1 MYREDKSVKESTMRL
16 TRLTA
21 AVLCVALASTLAV
34 AQVPGVPRQATV
46 LSEIPAGVMGFA
58 VINDLKTTSTKVDR
72 FIREIG
78 LGQMANQAM
87 PDGALKMIVKE
98 ARLGDG
104 FTGEGD
110 VAIAMLNPKDVGMD
124 FTKLVEER
132 MNMMMGDGGQ
142 QPPKEVQLPFVVWL
156 PGKSI
161 ESVFPKKDYNPT
173 KKGAFTELSLPTGK
187 MLAMEKG
194 KYVILSPN
202 AEALSVVKKT
212 KLGVLKGLRNDH
224 TLEILRS
231 EIGIHIDM
239 KVTGPIVNDIIRTF
253 EKFIQ
258 KQKEAG
264 GGGMG
269 MMMMMGPMAMMDKI
283 MPAYRDMLEQVS
295 AVTITGKFV
304 PTGVVVRE
312 LATYKTNS
320 EFGQVIAAYKPTDK
334 DLLGKLPD
342 HNWVLAGGGHNL
354 PGVKKGVSLYL
365 DMIDSALAMSPVG
378 GLGAYRAKLVK
389 LTEDMTK
396 EIDTMQFVIGGAAQG
411 NGLFGMTCVMEGDS
425 AKEITGVMKSGT
437 QLIDELINKKFG
449 QINPNAAMPKI
460 SYVKDNAEID
470 AGKLDVIDITHPELA
485 GMSEQ
490 ERGMMKKVLGED
502 RIRFYVA
509 QADKNT
515 AVVTMGGSTQ
525 QMAVSLKS
533 AKAGTGAIMNSR
545 WMTVPKQYLPK
556 KPAMIMVFNGSNLFD
571 LIISGM
577 KKVAPQAELPAG
589 RIACRTPLA
598 MGTAL
603 EDDTAD
609 SVIYVPTKLVK
620 DSVVLYLSMQGGGGG
635 GGGPMG
641 PGGF

>member
-1 MYREDKSVKESTMRL
+1 MRL

-21 AVLCVALASTLAV
+21 AVLSVALASTLAV
-34 AQVPGVPRQATV
+34 AQVPGVPRKATV
-46 LSEIPAGVMGFA
+46 LSEIPSGVMGFA
-58 VINDLKTTSTKVDR
+58 VINDLKTTSTKVDT
-72 FIREIG
+72 FIRQIG

-87 PDGALKMIVKE
+87 PDGVLKMIVKE

-124 FTKLVEER
+124 FSKLVEER
-132 MNMMMGDGGQ
+132 MNTMMGDGGQ

-202 AEALSVVKKT
+202 AEALTVVKKS
-212 KLGVLKGLRNDH
+212 KLGVLKDLRNDH
-224 TLEILRS
+224 ALEILRT
-231 EIGIHIDM
+231 EIGIHMDM
-239 KVTGPIVNDIIRTF
+239 KVAGPILNDIIKTF

-269 MMMMMGPMAMMDKI
+269 MMMMGPMAMMDKI
-283 MPAYRDMLEQVS
+283 MPTYRDLLEQVS
-295 AVTITGKFV
+295 AVTVTGKFV

-320 EFGQVIAAYKPTDK
+320 EFGRMIAAYKPTDK

-354 PGVKKGVSLYL
+354 PGIKKAVSLYL
-365 DMIDSALAMSPVG
+365 DMMDSALEMSPVG
-378 GLGAYRAKLVK
+378 GLGQYRAKFSK

-396 EIDTMQFVIGGAAQG
+396 EIDTLQFVIGGAAQG
-411 NGLFGMTCVMEGDS
+411 NGMFGMTCVMEGDS
-425 AKEITGVMKSGT
+425 AKKITGVMKSGT
-437 QLIDELINKKFG
+437 ELIDELINKKFG
-449 QINPNAAMPKI
+449 QMDPSTAMPKI
-460 SYVKDNAEID
+460 SYVEDNAEID

-533 AKAGTGAIMNSR
+533 AKAGTGSIMNSR

-577 KKVAPQAELPAG
+577 KKVAPEAELPAG
-589 RIACRTPLA
+589 RISCRTPVA
-598 MGTAL
+598 MGIAL
-603 EDDTAD
+603 EDDTAK

-620 DSVVLYLSMQGGGGG
+620 DSVVLFLSMQGGGGG
-635 GGGPMG
+635 GGGAGPMG

>member
-1 MYREDKSVKESTMRL
+1 MRL
-16 TRLTA
+16 TRLTV

-34 AQVPGVPRQATV
+34 AQVPGIPRKATV
-46 LSEIPAGVMGFA
+46 LNEIPSGVMGFA
-58 VINDLKTTSTKVDR
+58 VINDLETTTTKVDT
-72 FIREIG
+72 FIRQIG

-87 PDGALKMIVKE
+87 PEGMLKKIIDE
-98 ARLGDG
+98 AKLGDG
-104 FTGEGD
+104 FTGKGD

-124 FTKLVEER
+124 FGKLVEER
-132 MNMMMGDGGQ
+132 MNMMTGGGGDGQ

-161 ESVFPKKDYNPT
+161 ETVFPKKTYNPT
-173 KKGAFTELSLPTGK
+173 KKGAFTELTLPTGK
-187 MLAMEKG
+187 MLAMQRG

-212 KLGVLKGLRNDH
+212 RVGALKSVRNDH
-224 TLEILRS
+224 ALEILRS

-239 KVTGPIVNDIIRTF
+239 KVTGPIVNDIMKTF
-253 EKFIQ
+253 EEFIK
-258 KQKEAG
+258 KQKESG

-283 MPAYRDMLEQVS
+283 MPAYRDMLDQVS

-320 EFGQVIAAYKPTDK
+320 EFGQMIAAYKPTDK

-342 HNWVLAGGGHNL
+342 HNWVLAGGGHNV
-354 PGVKKGVSLYL
+354 PGIKKGVSLYL

-378 GLGAYRAKLVK
+378 GLGVYRAKLAK

-411 NGLFGMTCVMEGDS
+411 NGVFGMTCVMEGDS
-425 AKEITGVMKSGT
+425 AEKITGVMKSGT
-437 QLIDELINKKFG
+437 ELIDELINKKFG
-449 QINPNAAMPKI
+449 QVNPNTAMPKI
-460 SYVKDNAEID
+460 SYVKNNAEID

-502 RIRFYVA
+502 RLRFYVA
-509 QADKNT
+509 QVDKST

-533 AKAGTGAIMNSR
+533 AKANTGAIMNSR

-556 KPAMIMVFNGSNLFD
+556 KPAAVMVFNGSNLFD

-577 KKVAPQAELPAG
+577 KKIAPQEELPAG
-589 RIACRTPLA
+589 RISCRTPVA
-598 MGTAL
+598 MATAL

-609 SVIYVPTKLVK
+609 SVVYVPTKLIK
-620 DSVVLYLSMQGGGGG
+620 DSVVLFLSMQGGGGG
-635 GGGPMG
+635 GAEPMG

>member
-1 MYREDKSVKESTMRL
+1 MRL

-21 AVLCVALASTLAV
+21 AVLSVALASTLAV
-34 AQVPGVPRQATV
+34 AQVPGVPRKATV
-46 LSEIPAGVMGFA
+46 LSEIPSGVMGFA
-58 VINDLKTTSTKVDR
+58 VINDLKTTSTKVDA
-72 FIREIG
+72 FIRQIG

-87 PDGALKMIVKE
+87 PDGVLKMIVKE

-124 FTKLVEER
+124 FSKLVEER
-132 MNMMMGDGGQ
+132 MNTMMGDGGQ

-202 AEALSVVKKT
+202 AEALTVVKKS
-212 KLGVLKGLRNDH
+212 KLGVLKDLRNDH
-224 TLEILRS
+224 ALEILRT
-231 EIGIHIDM
+231 EIGIHMDM
-239 KVTGPIVNDIIRTF
+239 KVAGPILNDIIKTF

-269 MMMMMGPMAMMDKI
+269 MMMMGPMAMMDKI
-283 MPAYRDMLEQVS
+283 MPTYRDLLEQVS
-295 AVTITGKFV
+295 AVTVTGKFV

-320 EFGQVIAAYKPTDK
+320 EFGRMIAAYKPTDK

-354 PGVKKGVSLYL
+354 PGIKKAVSLYL
-365 DMIDSALAMSPVG
+365 DMMDSALEMSPVG
-378 GLGAYRAKLVK
+378 GLGQYRAKFSK

-396 EIDTMQFVIGGAAQG
+396 EIDTLQFVIGGAAQG
-411 NGLFGMTCVMEGDS
+411 NGMFGMTCVMEGDS
-425 AKEITGVMKSGT
+425 AKKITGVMKSGT
-437 QLIDELINKKFG
+437 ELIDELINKKFG
-449 QINPNAAMPKI
+449 QMDPSTAMPKI
-460 SYVKDNAEID
+460 SYVEDNAEID

-533 AKAGTGAIMNSR
+533 AKAGTGSIMNSR

-577 KKVAPQAELPAG
+577 KKVAPEAELPAG
-589 RIACRTPLA
+589 RISCRTPVA
-598 MGTAL
+598 MGIAL
-603 EDDTAD
+603 EDDTAK

-620 DSVVLYLSMQGGGGG
+620 DSVVLFLSMQGGGGG
-635 GGGPMG
+635 GGGAGPMG

>member
-1 MYREDKSVKESTMRL
+1 MRL

-21 AVLCVALASTLAV
+21 AVLSVALASTLAV
-34 AQVPGVPRQATV
+34 AQVPGVPRKATV
-46 LSEIPAGVMGFA
+46 LSEIPSGVMGFA
-58 VINDLKTTSTKVDR
+58 VINDLKTTSTKVDT
-72 FIREIG
+72 FIRQIG

-87 PDGALKMIVKE
+87 PDGVLKMIVKE

-124 FTKLVEER
+124 FSKLVEER
-132 MNMMMGDGGQ
+132 MNTMMGDGGQ

-202 AEALSVVKKT
+202 AEALTVVKKS
-212 KLGVLKGLRNDH
+212 KLGVLKDLRNDH
-224 TLEILRS
+224 ALEILRT
-231 EIGIHIDM
+231 EIGIHMDM
-239 KVTGPIVNDIIRTF
+239 KVAGPILNDIIKTF

-269 MMMMMGPMAMMDKI
+269 MMMMGPMAMMDKI
-283 MPAYRDMLEQVS
+283 MPTYRDLLEQVS
-295 AVTITGKFV
+295 AVTVTGKFV

-320 EFGQVIAAYKPTDK
+320 EFGRMIAAYKPTDK

-354 PGVKKGVSLYL
+354 PGIKKAVSLYL
-365 DMIDSALAMSPVG
+365 DMMDSALEMSPVG
-378 GLGAYRAKLVK
+378 GLGQYRAKFSK

-396 EIDTMQFVIGGAAQG
+396 EIDTLQFVIGGAAQG
-411 NGLFGMTCVMEGDS
+411 NGMFGMTCVMEGDS
-425 AKEITGVMKSGT
+425 AKKITGVMKSGT
-437 QLIDELINKKFG
+437 ELIDELINKKFG
-449 QINPNAAMPKI
+449 QMDPSTAMPKI
-460 SYVKDNAEID
+460 SYVEDNAEID

-533 AKAGTGAIMNSR
+533 AKAGTGSIMNSR

-577 KKVAPQAELPAG
+577 TKVAPEAELPAG
-589 RIACRTPLA
+589 RISCRTPVA
-598 MGTAL
+598 MGIAL
-603 EDDTAD
+603 EDDTAK

-620 DSVVLYLSMQGGGGG
+620 DSVVLFLSMQGGGGG
-635 GGGPMG
+635 GGGAGPMG